1 MLHSR
6 PLHLG
11 SFDQPA
17 GNDFFSNMLG
27 GGHTKGV
34 EVRLSEKEKLFLCLR
49 WESEE
54 AGFLKP
60 EKLV

>member
-17 GNDFFSNMLG
+17 GNDFFSNMLE
-27 GGHTKGV
+27 GGHTKGI

-54 AGFLKP
+54 AGF
-60 EKLV
+60 